1 MQIEQI
7 VCSTKQSRC
16 QENRLLQLGTVA
28 FFGKKVAVAL
38 GGTADTVVV
47 ELVVPSADSHI
58 HSLHWLVPIGGLDGN
73 SKGVFDAELA

>member
-16 QENRLLQLGTVA
+16 RGNRLLQRGTVV

-47 ELVVPSADSHI
+47 VELVVPSAGSHI
-58 HSLHWLVPIGGLDGN
+58 HILHWLVPIGGLDGN
-73 SKGVFDAELA
+73 SKGLSF

>member
-1 MQIEQI
+1 MLIEQI

-16 QENRLLQLGTVA
+16 RGNRLLQRGTVA

-47 ELVVPSADSHI
+47 ELVVLFADSHI
-58 HSLHWLVPIGGLDGN
+58 HILHWLVPNGVLGGN
-73 SKGVFDAELA
+73 SKGLSF